1 MDVEVP
7 PGYYSG
13 HYIGDTPNSSA
24 SERTLFPPQFRKH
37 SLCQQL
43 PAVTYKVLPLVIW
56 STWLR
61 HEILKFLITR
71 WFICTYLFPRRF
83 RLGNFLFRLNR
94 QFESIHAPE
103 NGSG

>member
-43 PAVTYKVLPLVIW
+43 PAVTYKVLPLVSPNRSSKPPAHTPIRTDPAT
-56 STWLR
+56 SLQL
-61 HEILKFLITR
+61 ILQI
-71 WFICTYLFPRRF
+71 
-83 RLGNFLFRLNR
+83 
-94 QFESIHAPE
+94 A
-103 NGSG
+103 